1 MGRAPTLN
9 ERLGRPADRR
19 MVIVNCDDIGSSH
32 SANLA
37 SLEAMERGVAKSA
50 TLMVPCPWAL
60 EAVELFQG
68 KDVGVHL
75 TLTAE
80 YPAYRWRSLTGAS
93 SLHDDQGFLPRTAK
107 EVWARADLSDVRR
120 ECRAQI
126 EQALAWGV
134 DVTHLDCHMG
144 VLQIERR
151 FYEVYLEMA
160 HEFRLPLRMAGARA
174 ERVLGFDPR
183 APADALGLLY
193 PDAFF
198 FDWGRST
205 AELMRTKVPA
215 LGPGVTEFIV
225 HPVLDGSELRG
236 YDLTEAQIRIDD
248 HACAIDPAIAELIQ
262 AEDIEL
268 ISFRPLRDAQRVKAP
283 ALTTAD

>member
-1 MGRAPTLN
+1 MSREPTLN
-9 ERLGRPADRR
+9 ERLGGPVDRR

-32 SANLA
+32 AANLA
-37 SLEAMERGVAKSA
+37 SLEAMESGIARSA
-50 TLMVPCPWAL
+50 TLMVPCPWAR
-60 EAVELFQG
+60 EAVEMFQG
-68 KDVGVHL
+68 KDIGVHL

-80 YPAYRWRSLTGAS
+80 YPGYRWRSLTGAA
-93 SLHDDQGFLPRTAK
+93 SLHDDQGFQPRTAK
-107 EVWARADLSDVRR
+107 EVWARADLSDIRR

-144 VLQIERR
+144 VLQMELR

-160 HEFRLPLRMAGARA
+160 HEFQLPLRMAGARA

-193 PDAFF
+193 PDAFYF
-198 FDWGRST
+198 EWGRST
-205 AELMRTKVPA
+205 VELLRAKLPSLA
-215 LGPGVTEFIV
+215 PGVTEFIV
-225 HPVLDGSELRG
+225 HPVLDGPELRG

-248 HACAIDPAIAELIQ
+248 HACAINPAIASLIRDE
-262 AEDIEL
+262 AIEL
-268 ISFRPLRDAQRVKAP
+268 VSFRPLREAMRA
-283 ALTTAD
+283 A